1 VPAGKFFF
9 GHGQISNRVY
19 STIRRQ
25 CPEDTLRSGNMSVTC
40 QKMTEDAL
48 NNVGRY
54 YDYNLYDMCGANTFG
69 ASRVAH
75 HKLLR
80 WMPAAA
86 AGAGA
91 RTKRQQP
98 STAPGART
106 GYYCDGNALAVWIAR
121 SDVRRALGVSVNAT
135 FFK

>member
-91 RTKRQQP
+91 RT
-98 STAPGART
+98 